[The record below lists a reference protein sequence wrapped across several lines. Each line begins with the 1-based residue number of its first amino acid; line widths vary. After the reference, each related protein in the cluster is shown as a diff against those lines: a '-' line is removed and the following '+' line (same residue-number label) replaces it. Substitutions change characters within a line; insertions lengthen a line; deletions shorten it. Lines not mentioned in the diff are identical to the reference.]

1 MTGSEFRAALPLRV
15 RHHLPDEWRGFK
27 HRARFG
33 FVQFW
38 YDDPAF
44 HYEIWPQ
51 RKYGVVEVGLH
62 LEHRQAHRNAALHAH
77 FDQHLVEIRHDLGD
91 IWLEKWDRG
100 WHKLY
105 VTTPLA
111 DYNAAL
117 LEQTS
122 QLLARQIVVLQP
134 LLADGLRSLEADSP
148 RLTR

>member
-1 MTGSEFRAALPLRV
+1 LAAVQPTMTGSDFRAALPHRV

-44 HYEIWPQ
+44 HFEIWPQ
-51 RKYGVVEVGLH
+51 GKYGVIEVGLH
-62 LEHRQAHRNAALHAH
+62 LEHRQARRNAALHAF
-77 FDQHLVEIRHDLGD
+77 FDQHLVEIRHELGD
-91 IWLEKWDRG
+91 LSLEKWDRG

-105 VTTPLA
+105 TTIPLTA
-111 DYNAAL
+111 FNDAL

-122 QLLARQIVVLQP
+122 RLLARQIVVLQP
-134 LLADGLRSLEADSP
+134 LLQDAVR
-148 RLTR
+148 RL